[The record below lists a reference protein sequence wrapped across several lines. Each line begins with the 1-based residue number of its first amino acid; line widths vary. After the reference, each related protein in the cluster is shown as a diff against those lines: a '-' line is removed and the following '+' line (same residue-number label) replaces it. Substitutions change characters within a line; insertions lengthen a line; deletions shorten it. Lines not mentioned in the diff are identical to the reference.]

1 MKPLVKRLLLV
12 LLRPF
17 AVARLRA
24 RMLPNRE
31 GALFKIGLLM
41 DHYAYSKILRSFGED
56 TTVHPSVE
64 IRHPGN
70 VSIGSRTSVN
80 HGSELHGAGGIE
92 IGDGTLISFNVL
104 ILSDMREFRNRGAI
118 GKQHKVT
125 KPVRIGSDAWIGAGV
140 IILPGVTIADHAIV
154 GAGSVVT
161 KDVGEWDIVA
171 GNPARR
177 IGNRLASHSREDV
190 NEHESGATLS

>member
-1 MKPLVKRLLLV
+1 MKAFFKRLLLV
-12 LLRPF
+12 VVGPL
-17 AVARLRA
+17 AVPRLRA
-24 RMLPNRE
+24 RMLPRRE
-31 GALFKIGLLM
+31 GLRFKLGLLM
-41 DHYAYSKILRSFGED
+41 DHYAYSKILRSFGAD

-64 IRHPGN
+64 IRYPEH

-104 ILSDMREFRNRGAI
+104 ILSNMREFRNRGAI

-125 KPVRIGSDAWIGAGV
+125 KAVRIGSDAWIGAGAIV
-140 IILPGVTIADHAIV
+140 LPGVTIGDHAIV

-161 KDVGEWDIVA
+161 RDVEEWEIVA
-171 GNPARR
+171 GNPARH
-177 IGNRLASHSREDV
+177 IGSRLDV
-190 NEHESGATLS
+190 EYEGRS